1 MKYSKEECK
10 KGLVSMKIKVSK
22 RKKVGTGPSRRLR
35 VKGEIPGVI
44 YGSDIEA
51 TPIKIDLAQ
60 WKEIIKA
67 QESGKKLMELSIK
80 GDRKKKSYNIMI
92 KEVQRHPI
100 TRDVLNVDF
109 HSISLKEKVRASIPI
124 VFVGESIGVKE
135 ESGILEHHL
144 RAVDVECLPKDIPE
158 HFDLN
163 IDNLKIGDVLR
174 VSDIKKEEEI
184 EILLDPDD
192 VILLIAVP
200 SIEEIEEEV
209 VEEEEEIIGAE
220 KEKPE
225 VIGEEKEEE
234 KEEE

>member
-1 MKYSKEECK
+1 
-10 KGLVSMKIKVSK
+10 MKIKVSK
-22 RKKVGTGPSRRLR
+22 RNKVGTGPSRRLR

-80 GDRKKKSYNIMI
+80 GEREKKSYTIMI

-109 HSISLKEKVRASIPI
+109 HSISLKEKVHVSIPI
-124 VFVGESIGVKE
+124 ALVGEPIGVKE
-135 ESGILEHHL
+135 EGGILEHHL
-144 RAVDVECLPKDIPE
+144 REIDVECLPKDIPE

-174 VSDIKKEEEI
+174 VSDIKQEEEI

-192 VILLIAVP
+192 VILSIAVP
-200 SIEEIEEEV
+200 SIEEVEEEV
-209 VEEEEEIIGAE
+209 VEEEEEIMEAE
-220 KEKPE
+220 KKEPE
-225 VIGEEKEEE
+225 VIGEKKKEGKKEE
-234 KEEE
+234 

>member
-135 ESGILEHHL
+135 EGGILEHHL
-144 RAVDVECLPKDIPE
+144 REVDVECLPKDIPE

-163 IDNLKIGDVLR
+163 IDNLEIGDVLR
-174 VSDIKKEEEI
+174 VSDIKPEEEI
-184 EILLDPDD
+184 EILLDPND
-192 VILLIAVP
+192 VILSIAVP

-234 KEEE
+234 KKEE